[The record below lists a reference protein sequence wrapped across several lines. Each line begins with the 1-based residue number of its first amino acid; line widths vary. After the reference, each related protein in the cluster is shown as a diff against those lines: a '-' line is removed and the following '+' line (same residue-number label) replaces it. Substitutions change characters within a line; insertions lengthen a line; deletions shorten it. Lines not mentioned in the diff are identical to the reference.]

1 MLSMVV
7 LASKNRYCINS
18 KFIKNPDFNVDELCG
33 GGLETE
39 SSTECTHNLV
49 ESGCSMSI
57 PVV

>member
-39 SSTECTHNLV
+39 SSTECTNKLV
-49 ESGCSMSI
+49 ESCCSKSNT
-57 PVV
+57 VV